1 MTRMSKTNIAD
12 LLKESA
18 ERWPDKTAV
27 VKGSTALSYR
37 EIVSQRERLS
47 ACLINSGACQG
58 DRIGIF
64 LAKSADEALSIFA
77 LASLRAIFIVLNS
90 NLKEDQIA
98 HIVSDCGIK
107 GIITSV
113 VLSSILLN
121 NKNISKILDFLVI
134 AEDGVYN
141 TKRLQNKNRTR
152 AENPAGKEVA
162 CIIYTSGSTGKP
174 KGIVITHKNL
184 FDGAEIVS
192 EYLDCIHDDR
202 VLSLLPFSFDYG
214 LNQLMTTFLTGG
226 TIVLHNFIFPDDVLM
241 VIEKEKITALAGIP
255 TIWISLLNSPSIN
268 RYNLSSLR
276 YITNSGGKIPVEYVE
291 RMIRVFKKTKIYLM
305 YGLTEAFRSTYLQPE
320 LIAQKPD
327 SIGKAIPR
335 VKISVLNNKGKE
347 CGPGEEGELVHRGA
361 LISLGYWNNKEA
373 TDKRIRR
380 LPAGAKNAE
389 IKEKGVFS
397 GDIVKRDKEGFLYF
411 VGRNDEMI
419 KSSGYR
425 ISPTEIEE
433 VLYRIKGIN
442 AVVVFGVEDLMLGQK
457 IKAVIYQE
465 AQKNTRI
472 GILEYCK
479 KNLPDYSVP
488 HEIIFADKM
497 PKTSSGKLDRS
508 LIKSMVLSDKA

>member
-1 MTRMSKTNIAD
+1 MFTIDRFLSQ
-12 LLKESA
+12 SA
-18 ERWPDKTAV
+18 IKYSAKTAAI
-27 VKGSTALSYR
+27 KDGRQLSY
-37 EIVSQRERLS
+37 SQVERQAAIL
-47 ACLINSGACQG
+47 ANCLKANNVKRG
-58 DRIGIF
+58 DRVGIF
-64 LAKSADEALSIFA
+64 LPKSLEEIIAIYGIVK
-77 LASLRAIFIVLNS
+77 ASAVFVILNPRYKKNQVSYVLKDS
-90 NLKEDQIA
+90 QMKT
-98 HIVSDCGIK
+98 
-107 GIITSV
+107 IITNKGLYIPAIKDCIGNSY
-113 VLSSILLN
+113 LRSIIFCDKDKFST
-121 NKNISKILDFLVI
+121 KNINEKKKSQNVPGAKKEI
-134 AEDGVYN
+134 AS
-141 TKRLQNKNRTR
+141 
-152 AENPAGKEVA
+152 
-162 CIIYTSGSTGKP
+162 IIYTSGSTGMS
-174 KGIVITHKNL
+174 KGVVITHKNL
-184 FDGAEIVS
+184 IDGANIVS
-192 EYLDCIHDDR
+192 KYLGCEHHDK
-202 VLSLLPFSFDYG
+202 VLSVLPFSFDYG
-214 LNQLMTTFLTGG
+214 LNQLLTTFRNGAA
-226 TIVLHNFIFPDDVLM
+226 IVLHNYVFPDDVLM